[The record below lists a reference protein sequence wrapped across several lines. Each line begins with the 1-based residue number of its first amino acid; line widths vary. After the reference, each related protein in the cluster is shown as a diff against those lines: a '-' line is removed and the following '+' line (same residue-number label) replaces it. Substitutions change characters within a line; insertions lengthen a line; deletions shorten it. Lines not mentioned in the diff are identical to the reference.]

1 MFVRF
6 LGGLLLLLALAWA
19 VAYIAGT
26 AVLRNAREK
35 PWPYG
40 LGSIDEMNVRHQ
52 IGDSSKE
59 AYELLDL
66 AIPIDPGDAAGNY
79 LGLQTA
85 KRDDAVDPLPA
96 DVAAFRDDERIA
108 RFERL
113 LLDRGERIR
122 FGGDRFHPNLQ
133 RVSDVLAALAL
144 DRARAGD
151 TAAAWEHLRAVSI
164 LARALREGRCWG
176 GRRMAD
182 RKSVV

>member
-35 PWPYG
+35 PWPCG

-66 AIPIDPGDAAGNY
+66 AIPIDPDDAAGNY
-79 LGLQTA
+79 LGIQTA
-85 KRDDAVDPLPA
+85 KHDDAIDSLPA
-96 DVAAFRDDERIA
+96 DVATVGHDEHIA

-122 FGGDRFHPNLQ
+122 FGGDRFHPNL
-133 RVSDVLAALAL
+133 
-144 DRARAGD
+144 
-151 TAAAWEHLRAVSI
+151 
-164 LARALREGRCWG
+164 
-176 GRRMAD
+176 
-182 RKSVV
+182 